1 MPNIF
6 YLSNNKKKEIQRSY
20 YLGECLFYGKC
31 LTCGISMTKLNDNH
45 KCYYVL
51 ESKLNDN
58 LIDIITEY
66 NKAIIKYDLFNQ

>member
-6 YLSNNKKKEIQRSY
+6 YFSNNKKKEIQRSY
-20 YLGECLFYGKC
+20 YLSECLFYGQC
-31 LTCGISMTKLNDNH
+31 LTCGKSMNSLYDNH

-51 ESKLNDN
+51 EYKLNDN

-66 NKAIIKYDLFNQ
+66 NKTIIKYDLFNQ